1 MQSSRST
8 VHGVEREMGVWCFR
22 ERARESE
29 GERNG
34 VWCFRERWRRLGLG
48 GFLRFGSERE
58 AGRSGG
64 RGRRVRV
71 SKERVEAR
79 KD

>member
-1 MQSSRST
+1 M
-8 VHGVEREMGVWCFR
+8 
-22 ERARESE
+22 ERAR
-29 GERNG
+29 
-34 VWCFRERWRRLGLG
+34 FG